1 MFATPPTHVQ
11 SKCKRI
17 GRVLHNK
24 KKEIYGS
31 LWFSSV
37 NEWHK
42 KYFNEV
48 FLFENVTEVMERG
61 ERGQEKM
68 RKGRGKTA
76 REGGQRESEREREKE
91 RECVCVCVKQNR
103 NAYLFLLLES
113 MRQRISFL
121 LSLWQ
126 MLSRHPRTKQI
137 KEEREEE
144 KQRGAADKEEHSY
157 LC

>member
-1 MFATPPTHVQ
+1 MVERHYCAAVGV
-11 SKCKRI
+11 SKRQNETDCNRKTEQERETKRM
-17 GRVLHNK
+17 
-24 KKEIYGS
+24 KEK
-31 LWFSSV
+31 W
-37 NEWHK
+37 
-42 KYFNEV
+42 
-48 FLFENVTEVMERG
+48 R
-61 ERGQEKM
+61 Q
-68 RKGRGKTA
+68 
-76 REGGQRESEREREKE
+76 REREKE